1 MKTETFLSIL
11 REISRDPLTES
22 QRDTIAAQDSD
33 RIIDTVEAAEL
44 LGISTITL
52 RRIKAIPRVRTNRRN
67 IHYKLSDVLKYRET
81 RTY

>member
-11 REISRDPLTES
+11 REISRDPLTDR

-67 IHYKLSDVLKYRET
+67 IHYRLSDVMKYRET

>member
-1 MKTETFLSIL
+1 MKTETYLSIL
-11 REISRDPLTES
+11 REISRDPLTDR

-33 RIIDTVEAAEL
+33 RIIDTMEAAEL

-67 IHYKLSDVLKYRET
+67 IHYRLSDVMKYRET

>member
-1 MKTETFLSIL
+1 MRTETFQAIM
-11 REISRDPLTES
+11 REIERDPLTDK

-67 IHYKLSDVLKYRET
+67 IHYKLSDVMKYRET

>member
-1 MKTETFLSIL
+1 MRTETFQAIL
-11 REISRDPLTES
+11 REIERDPLTDK

-67 IHYKLSDVLKYRET
+67 IHYRLSDVLKYRET

>member
-1 MKTETFLSIL
+1 MRTETFQAIM
-11 REISRDPLTES
+11 REIERDPLTDR

-33 RIIDTVEAAEL
+33 CIIDTVEAAEL

>member
-11 REISRDPLTES
+11 REISRDPLTDR

>member
-1 MKTETFLSIL
+1 MRTETFQAIM
-11 REISRDPLTES
+11 REIERDPLTDK
-22 QRDTIAAQDSD
+22 QRDTIAQQDSD
-33 RIIDTVEAAEL
+33 RIIDTAEAAEL

-67 IHYKLSDVLKYRET
+67 IHYRLSDVMKYRET

>member
-1 MKTETFLSIL
+1 
-11 REISRDPLTES
+11 
-22 QRDTIAAQDSD
+22 
-33 RIIDTVEAAEL
+33 VEAAEL

>member
-22 QRDTIAAQDSD
+22 QRNTIAQQDSD
-33 RIIDTVEAAEL
+33 RIIDTNEAAEL
-44 LGISTITL
+44 LGMSTITL

-67 IHYKLSDVLKYRET
+67 IHYKLSDVMKYRET

>member
-1 MKTETFLSIL
+1 MRTETFQAIM
-11 REISRDPLTES
+11 REIERDPLTDK

>member
-22 QRDTIAAQDSD
+22 QRNTIAQQDSD
-33 RIIDTVEAAEL
+33 RIIDTAEAAEL
-44 LGISTITL
+44 LGMSTITL
-52 RRIKAIPRVRTNRRN
+52 RRIKAIPRVRANRRT
-67 IHYKLSDVLKYRET
+67 IHYKLSDVMKYRET

>member
-1 MKTETFLSIL
+1 M
-11 REISRDPLTES
+11 REIERDPLTDK
-22 QRDTIAAQDSD
+22 QRSTIAAQDSD

-67 IHYKLSDVLKYRET
+67 IHYRLSDVMKYRET

>member
-11 REISRDPLTES
+11 REIFRDPLTDR

>member
-1 MKTETFLSIL
+1 MRTETFQAIM
-11 REISRDPLTES
+11 REIERDPLTDK

-33 RIIDTVEAAEL
+33 RIIDTAEAAEL

>member
-22 QRDTIAAQDSD
+22 QRDTIAQQDSD
-33 RIIDTVEAAEL
+33 RIIDTTEAAVL
-44 LGISTITL
+44 LGMSTITL

-67 IHYKLSDVLKYRET
+67 IHYKLSDVMKYRET

>member
-1 MKTETFLSIL
+1 MRTETFQAIM
-11 REISRDPLTES
+11 REIERDPLTDK
-22 QRDTIAAQDSD
+22 QRDTISQQDKD

-67 IHYKLSDVLKYRET
+67 IHYKLSDVMKYRET

>member
-1 MKTETFLSIL
+1 MRTETFQAIM
-11 REISRDPLTES
+11 REIERDPLTDR

>member
-1 MKTETFLSIL
+1 MRTETFQAIM
-11 REISRDPLTES
+11 REIERDPLTDR

-67 IHYKLSDVLKYRET
+67 IHYRLSDVMKYRET

>member
-1 MKTETFLSIL
+1 MKTETFLSIM

-22 QRDTIAAQDSD
+22 QRNTIAQQDSD
-33 RIIDTVEAAEL
+33 RIIDTNEAAEL
-44 LGISTITL
+44 LGMSTITL

-67 IHYKLSDVLKYRET
+67 IHYKLSDVMKYRET

>member
-11 REISRDPLTES
+11 REISRDPLTDE
-22 QRDTIAAQDSD
+22 QRDTIAQQDSD
-33 RIIDTVEAAEL
+33 RIIDTAEAAEL

-67 IHYKLSDVLKYRET
+67 IHYRLSDVMKYRET

>member
-11 REISRDPLTES
+11 REISRDPLTDR

-33 RIIDTVEAAEL
+33 CIIDTAEAAEL

-67 IHYKLSDVLKYRET
+67 IHYRLSDVMKYRET

>member
-1 MKTETFLSIL
+1 MRTETFQAIM
-11 REISRDPLTES
+11 REIERDPLTDK
-22 QRDTIAAQDSD
+22 QRSTIAEQDSD

>member
-67 IHYKLSDVLKYRET
+67 IHYRLSDVMKYRET

>member
-1 MKTETFLSIL
+1 MRTETFQAIL
-11 REISRDPLTES
+11 REIERDPLTDK
-22 QRDTIAAQDSD
+22 QRSTIAEQDSD

>member
-1 MKTETFLSIL
+1 VRTETFQAIM
-11 REISRDPLTES
+11 REIERDPLTDK
-22 QRDTIAAQDSD
+22 QRDTISQQDKD

-67 IHYKLSDVLKYRET
+67 IHYKLSDVMKYRET

>member
-1 MKTETFLSIL
+1 MRLETFLSIL
-11 REISRDPLTES
+11 QEISRDPLTDK

-33 RIIDTVEAAEL
+33 RIIDTTEAAEL
-44 LGISTITL
+44 LGMSTITL

-67 IHYKLSDVLKYRET
+67 IHYRLSDVMKYRET

>member
-1 MKTETFLSIL
+1 MRTETFQAIM
-11 REISRDPLTES
+11 REIERDPLTDK
-22 QRDTIAAQDSD
+22 QRDTISQQDKD

>member
-1 MKTETFLSIL
+1 MRTETFQAIL
-11 REISRDPLTES
+11 REIERDPLTDK
-22 QRDTIAAQDSD
+22 QRDTIAQQDSD